1 MHLAHSMGGVPSL
14 LEILGQ
20 DLEAGVEPI
29 WLKSLH
35 CAPLHP
41 CQIFFKQNSQTPVNF
56 SPNLQG

>member
-1 MHLAHSMGGVPSL
+1 MHLAHSMGGVPGL

-20 DLEAGVEPI
+20 NLEASVEPV
-29 WLKSLH
+29 WLESLH

-41 CQIFFKQNSQTPVNF
+41 CHIFKQNFQKSVNF